1 MDLSDEQMGSAMFG
15 ARGVECT
22 WEPITLPEGPRP
34 IPAWCAGLHVD
45 FVDAYSNAPRFKLKT
60 TSNARDWPEKRFERK
75 GRLFLAVAPDGRAEA
90 YYHDSALRP
99 TMLRRFRAEDGAL
112 HQYRPSLPQTDIFHS
127 PGLIPGEWVEVERL
141 VTTQQEGFGGAHIDI
156 TMTDGAEVTLRGPWH
171 GGAPEGFVETA
182 YVDVSSPWRAQPRPG
197 RPFCWHNA
205 GGVGGLFVAEAT
217 FLDIFAR
224 FAPHLT
230 LAHVHN
236 GLGTRVQPLKPE
248 WSEPKD
254 WVMARERLAR
264 DTARWLALPPE
275 QRPASVLCGWWQRC
289 AGKTECVSIQKDKC
303 PIHLPGA
310 PQ

>member
-22 WEPITLPEGPRP
+22 WEPIALPEGPRP
-34 IPAWCAGLHVD
+34 IPAWCTGLHVD

-60 TSNARDWPEKRFERK
+60 TSNVRDWPDKRFERK

-99 TMLRRFRAEDGAL
+99 TMLRRFRCDDGRL
-112 HQYRPSLPQTDIFHS
+112 LQYRPSEPRDNPSS
-127 PGLIPGEWVEVERL
+127 PYVLSPGEWVEVERL
-141 VTTQQEGFGGAHIDI
+141 ATTQQEGFGGAHIDI
-156 TMTDGAEVTLRGPWH
+156 IMADGTEATLRGPWH

-182 YVDVSSPWRAQPRPG
+182 YVDMSSPYCG
-197 RPFCWHNA
+197 RPRSGHSYRWYNA
-205 GGVGGLFVAEAT
+205 GGVGDLFIAEAA
-217 FLDIFAR
+217 FIDIFAR

-236 GLGTRVQPLKPE
+236 GLGVRVQPLKPE

-254 WVMARERLAR
+254 WVMARERLASATER
-264 DTARWLALPPE
+264 FLALPPE
-275 QRPASVLCGWWQRC
+275 QRPASVLCGWWKLC
-289 AGKTECVSIQKDKC
+289 AGKTACASIQKDKC
-303 PIHLPGA
+303 PIHLPGDT
-310 PQ
+310 P

>member
-1 MDLSDEQMGSAMFG
+1 MDLSDEQMGAAMFG

-34 IPAWCAGLHVD
+34 IPAWCTGLHVD

-60 TSNARDWPEKRFERK
+60 TSNVRDWPEKRFERK

-90 YYHDSALRP
+90 YYHDSTLRP
-99 TMLRRFRAEDGAL
+99 TTLRRFRCDDGRL
-112 HQYRPSLPQTDIFHS
+112 LQYRPSEPRNDCSCPSVLT
-127 PGLIPGEWVEVERL
+127 PGEWVEVERL
-141 VTTQQEGFGGAHIDI
+141 ATTQQEGFGGAHIDI

-171 GGAPEGFVETA
+171 GGAPAGFVETA
-182 YVDVSSPWRAQPRPG
+182 YVDMSYPWRPRPRKD
-197 RPFCWHNA
+197 RPSRWHDQ

-217 FLDIFAR
+217 FIDIFAR

-230 LAHVHN
+230 LAAVTN
-236 GLGTRVQPLKPE
+236 GIGRRIQPLKPE

-264 DTARWLALPPE
+264 DTERFLALPPE
-275 QRPASVLCGWWQRC
+275 QRPASVLCGWWKLC
-289 AGKTECVSIQKDKC
+289 AGKTACASIQKDKC
-303 PIHLPGA
+303 PIHLPGEA
-310 PQ
+310 P